1 MGGVASPTQMTSS
14 LLSIVK
20 SLVEAGMALAFSYGV
35 FLGVLFLL
43 GLLSDTIRKWWNDER

>member
-1 MGGVASPTQMTSS
+1 MGGVASPTQMISS